1 MYKRSLWPW
10 FAWGSGILFVMIL
23 GSAFAGLFIDSRWG
37 TFCWLFAPMMIAGII
52 TASITGYYQTEY
64 RAKPKNWRKVRADY
78 EREAYIKDLERELKY
93 G

>member
-10 FAWGSGILFVMIL
+10 FAWGSGVMFALSL
-23 GSAFAGLFIDSRWG
+23 GSMFAGLFIDGRWG
-37 TFCWLFAPMMIAGII
+37 IFCALSIPLMVAGII
-52 TASITGYYQTEY
+52 TTSIVAYNQVEY
-64 RAKPKNWRKVRADY
+64 RAKPKNWRKVRAEY